1 MDTMIV
7 QMTLNMSGSRY
18 DDRPWPPAWTDF
30 EVPPWEG
37 DGLIR
42 AGMAK
47 FIRMAAKEAPLRGP
61 DAETATVSV
70 PAETAAGP
78 LGPQTLRPDWGTGAA
93 VPAPPDAPPPA
104 APKQAWIDHA
114 VSQGADENTVG
125 MLTKQQLME
134 QYGGRP

>member
-78 LGPQTLRPDWGTGAA
+78 PRPRPRRPHPGTGAA
-93 VPAPPDAPPPA
+93 GPAPPADPPAPPP
-104 APKQAWIDHA
+104 QH
-114 VSQGADENTVG
+114 
-125 MLTKQQLME
+125 
-134 QYGGRP
+134 